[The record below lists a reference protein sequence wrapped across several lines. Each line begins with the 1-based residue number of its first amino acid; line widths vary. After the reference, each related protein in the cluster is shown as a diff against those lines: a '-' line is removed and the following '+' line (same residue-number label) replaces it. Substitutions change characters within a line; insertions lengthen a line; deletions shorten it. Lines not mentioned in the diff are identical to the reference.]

1 MANCSTCTQKRWRH
15 VPWLPAVVVAILPK
29 CPFCIMAYAGAIP
42 LCGGTTMYPNAGNIS
57 TYITVG
63 FAVIVLLGILL
74 NRKGVRTFHAGL
86 IAMAGIFCIV
96 ASQVLWI
103 SMLLYYAGVSILF
116 FGIWYNGSFA
126 YFKRTCFSL
135 LTSLK
140 LRTKM

>member
-1 MANCSTCTQKRWRH
+1 
-15 VPWLPAVVVAILPK
+15 
-29 CPFCIMAYAGAIP
+29 
-42 LCGGTTMYPNAGNIS
+42 MYPNAGNIS